1 MPKYYIKTY
10 GCQMNLADSE
20 NLAGVLTS
28 AGYQEANSPEEADIL
43 LVNTCVVR
51 QSAEDKAAWYIM
63 SAKGLRD
70 NKPDLIIGV
79 CGCLATEPDRDLPK
93 QFPHVDLFIA
103 PNQPERLIEFLE
115 LQAEGQRP
123 KARGKGVTAWI
134 TIMHGCDNFC
144 SYCVVPHVRG
154 RETSRPIDEIIKE
167 IKEIDFKK
175 HPEIFLLGQN
185 VNSYKYG
192 LAQLLREVDAL
203 LEPTTKPFGKLRAAP
218 SEVEVRR
225 GSRSEEPRRSVS
237 GSERIRFMTSHPRD
251 MSEEI
256 INAVAELPHVCEF
269 FHLPLQ
275 HGDDEMLKS
284 MNRGYNTDYYLK
296 LVDKIRAKIP
306 GAAITSDV
314 IVGYPGETD
323 EQFQNTLKMI
333 EKVGFDTSNTLAY
346 STRPGTAASKL
357 NDDVPDKVKQA
368 RLQEAMKVVGK
379 VAERKNQELV
389 GQEVEI
395 LVDYT
400 GKKSCSGRT
409 RTNKI
414 VKFVPARNNL
424 LGKLVSVTI
433 KSAKSW
439 VLEGEII
446 NGKF

>member
-1 MPKYYIKTY
+1 MGKHYYIKTY

-20 NLAGVLTS
+20 NLAGVLAA
-28 AGYQEANSPEEADIL
+28 AGYEEADSPEDADIL

-63 SAKGLRD
+63 SAKGLKAE
-70 NKPDLIIGV
+70 KPHLKIGV
-79 CGCLATEPDRDLPK
+79 CGCITTEPDRDLPK
-93 QFPHVDLFIA
+93 QFPHVDIFIA
-103 PNQPERLIEFLE
+103 PNQPERLVEFLRLSGE
-115 LQAEGQRP
+115 EPRRSASGSERKRAEGT
-123 KARGKGVTAWI
+123 TAWI

-154 RETSRPIDEIIKE
+154 RETSRQPREIIEE
-167 IKEIDFKK
+167 IKAVDLTR

-185 VNSYKYG
+185 VNSYRYG
-192 LAQLLREVDAL
+192 LAQLL
-203 LEPTTKPFGKLRAAP
+203 K
-218 SEVEVRR
+218 EVERALE
-225 GSRSEEPRRSVS
+225 SRASNVER
-237 GSERIRFMTSHPRD
+237 RIRFMTSHPKD
-251 MSEEI
+251 MSDEI
-256 INAVAELPHVCEF
+256 IDAVRDLPHVCEF

-284 MNRGYNTDYYLK
+284 MNRGYNTEYYLK
-296 LVDKIRAKIP
+296 LVDRIRAKIP

-323 EQFQNTLKMI
+323 AQFQNTLKMI

-357 NDDVPDKVKQA
+357 KDDVPDKVKQA
-368 RLQEAMKVVGK
+368 RLQEAMRVVGR
-379 VAERKNQELV
+379 VAERKNKELE
-389 GQEVEI
+389 GREVEI
-395 LVDYT
+395 LVDFI

-414 VKFVPARNNL
+414 VKFAPSRNNL
-424 LGKLVSVTI
+424 LGKLVNVTI
-433 KSAKSW
+433 KSSKSW
-439 VLEGEII
+439 VLEGEL

>member
-1 MPKYYIKTY
+1 MPLRYFIKTY

-28 AGYQEANSPEEADIL
+28 AGYQEADSPEDADIL
-43 LVNTCVVR
+43 LINVCVVR
-51 QSAEDKAAWYIM
+51 QSAEDKAAWYIT
-63 SAKGLRD
+63 SAKGLKKE
-70 NKPDLIIGV
+70 KPHLKLGV
-79 CGCLATEPDRDLPK
+79 CGCMVTEPDRDLPK
-93 QFPHVDLFIA
+93 QFPHVDVFIA
-103 PNQPERLIEFLE
+103 PNQPERLSEFLR
-115 LQAEGQRP
+115 LTTDHRP
-123 KARGKGVTAWI
+123 LTTDHRKRQQGTTAWI

-154 RETSRPIDEIIKE
+154 REHSRSMEEILEE
-167 IKEIDFKK
+167 IKQVDLNK

-192 LAQLLREVDAL
+192 LADLLRAL
-203 LEPTTKPFGKLRAAP
+203 ENTALSTKMDLPAGRQGGGTARRA
-218 SEVEVRR
+218 V
-225 GSRSEEPRRSVS
+225 GEELP
-237 GSERIRFMTSHPRD
+237 RIRFMTSHPRD
-251 MSEEI
+251 MSDDI
-256 INAVAELPHVCEF
+256 IGAVRDLPHVCEF

-296 LVDKIRAKIP
+296 LVDRIRAKIP

-333 EKVGFDTSNTLAY
+333 EKVDFDTSNTLAY

-357 NDDVPDKVKQA
+357 KDDVPDKVKQE
-368 RLQEAMKVVGK
+368 RLQQAMAV
-379 VAERKNQELV
+379 VAEVSARKNQALV
-389 GQEVEI
+389 GTDQEI
-395 LVDYT
+395 LVDFT

-414 VKFVPARNNL
+414 VKFAPARNNL
-424 LGKLVSVTI
+424 LGKLVNVRIT
-433 KSAKSW
+433 SAKSW
-439 VLEGEII
+439 VLEACLPAGR
-446 NGKF
+446 GRK

>member
-1 MPKYYIKTY
+1 
-10 GCQMNLADSE
+10 MNLADSE
-20 NLAGVLTS
+20 NLAGVLES
-28 AGYQEANSPEEADIL
+28 AGYEEAESPEEADIL

-79 CGCLATEPDRDLPK
+79 CGCISTEPDRDLPK
-93 QFPHVDLFIA
+93 QFPHVDIFIA
-103 PNQPERLIEFLE
+103 PNQPERLVEFLE
-115 LQAEGQRP
+115 LTRQQGSKASRH
-123 KARGKGVTAWI
+123 KARGEGTTAWI

-154 RETSRPIDEIIKE
+154 RETSRQPREIIEE
-167 IKEIDFKK
+167 IKAVDFAK

-192 LAQLLREVDAL
+192 LAQLLREIEARI
-203 LEPTTKPFGKLRAAP
+203 T
-218 SEVEVRR
+218 
-225 GSRSEEPRRSVS
+225 GSPDNRIPR
-237 GSERIRFMTSHPRD
+237 IKFMTSHPRD
-251 MSEEI
+251 MSDEI
-256 INAVAELPHVCEF
+256 IDAVRDLPHVCEF

-275 HGDDEMLKS
+275 HGDDEMLKA

-296 LVDKIRAKIP
+296 LVDRIRAKIP

-323 EQFQNTLKMI
+323 QQFQNTMKMI

-357 NDDVPDKVKQA
+357 KDDVPDKVKQA
-368 RLQEAMKVVGK
+368 RLQEAMRVVGK
-379 VAERKNQELV
+379 VAERKNKELE
-389 GQEVEI
+389 GQTVEI
-395 LVDYT
+395 LVDFT

-414 VKFVPARNNL
+414 VKFKPTRNNL
-424 LGKLVSVTI
+424 LGKLVNVRI
-433 KSAKSW
+433 KSSKSW
-439 VLEGEII
+439 VLEGAI
-446 NGKF
+446 

>member
-1 MPKYYIKTY
+1 MKRYYIKTY

-28 AGYQEANSPEEADIL
+28 AGYQEADSPEEADIL

-70 NKPDLIIGV
+70 NKPNLVIGV
-79 CGCLATEPDRDLPK
+79 CGCITTEPDRDLPK
-93 QFPHVDLFIA
+93 QFPHVDIFIA
-103 PNQPERLIEFLE
+103 PNQPERLIEFLKLNSSSE
-115 LQAEGQRP
+115 RKRKEGT
-123 KARGKGVTAWI
+123 TAWI

-154 RETSRPIDEIIKE
+154 RETSRQPREIIEE
-167 IKEIDFKK
+167 IKAVDFAK

-192 LAQLLREVDAL
+192 LAQLLKEIENNITRYSLPV
-203 LEPTTKPFGKLRAAP
+203 T
-218 SEVEVRR
+218 
-225 GSRSEEPRRSVS
+225 
-237 GSERIRFMTSHPRD
+237 RIRFMTSHPRD
-251 MSEEI
+251 MSDEI
-256 INAVAELPHVCEF
+256 IDAVRDLPHVCDF

-296 LVDKIRAKIP
+296 LVDRIRAKIP

-323 EQFQNTLKMI
+323 QQFQNTLNMI
-333 EKVGFDTSNTLAY
+333 KKVDFDTSNTLAY

-357 NDDVPDKVKQA
+357 ADDVPDKVKQA

-379 VAERKNQELV
+379 VAERKNQQLV
-389 GQEVEI
+389 GTVREI
-395 LVDYT
+395 LVDYSSYAERKT
-400 GKKSCSGRT
+400 PNVSHFATAAAERFSGRT

-414 VKFVPARNNL
+414 VKFQSEKQGL
-424 LGKLVSVTI
+424 LGKLVNVKIS
-433 KSAKSW
+433 SAKSW
-439 VLEGEII
+439 VLEGELID
-446 NGKF
+446 GKF

>member
-1 MPKYYIKTY
+1 MSPKYYIKTY

-20 NLAGVLTS
+20 NLAGVLSS
-28 AGYQEANSPEEADIL
+28 AGYEEADSPEEADIL

-79 CGCLATEPDRDLPK
+79 CGCITTEPDRDLPK
-93 QFPHVDLFIA
+93 QFPHVDIFIA
-103 PNQPERLIEFLE
+103 PNQPEKLKEYLKSLPYSPSPSGRGGRDLR
-115 LQAEGQRP
+115 ASGGEGII
-123 KARGKGVTAWI
+123 KYI

-154 RETSRPIDEIIKE
+154 RETSRQPREIIEE
-167 IKEIDFKK
+167 IKAVDLKK

-192 LAQLLREVDAL
+192 LAQLLKEIEILITRYSL
-203 LEPTTKPFGKLRAAP
+203 PIT
-218 SEVEVRR
+218 
-225 GSRSEEPRRSVS
+225 
-237 GSERIRFMTSHPRD
+237 RIRFMTSHPRD
-251 MSEEI
+251 MSDEI
-256 INAVAELPHVCEF
+256 IDAVRDLPHVCEF

-275 HGDDEMLKS
+275 HGDDDILKS

-296 LVDKIRAKIP
+296 LVDRIRAKIP

-323 EQFQNTLKMI
+323 QQFQNTLNMI

-346 STRPGTAASKL
+346 STRPGTAASEL
-357 NDDVPDKVKQA
+357 ADDVPDKVKQA
-368 RLQEAMKVVGK
+368 RLQEAMKVVGQ
-379 VAERKNQELV
+379 VAERKNQQLV
-389 GQEVEI
+389 GQEAEI

-414 VKFVPARNNL
+414 VKFKSQKQGL
-424 LGKLVSVTI
+424 LGKLVNVKIS
-433 KSAKSW
+433 SAKSW
-439 VLEGEII
+439 VLEGELI
-446 NGKF
+446 NGKS